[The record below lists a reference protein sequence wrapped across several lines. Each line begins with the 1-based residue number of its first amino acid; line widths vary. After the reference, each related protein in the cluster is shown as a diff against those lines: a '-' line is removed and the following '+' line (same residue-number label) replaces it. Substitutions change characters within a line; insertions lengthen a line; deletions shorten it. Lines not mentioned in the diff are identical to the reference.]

1 MGAVPAA
8 AVARPPDPLP
18 EAAVSLS
25 QLSAL
30 RLNIDRRRAE
40 FADRECEDRFMR
52 HVLPERNAQVRAS
65 LLFSAAFYV
74 VFGLTDI
81 ATLGPTPT
89 AWCMVALRV
98 LVALVALGACAA
110 IARRPDSVPVS
121 IRASCCAQV
130 AGLVVFPVLCW
141 FQPSAMAWNLMSH
154 ALILMAV
161 YVIIPNRFACAAAIG
176 VGSSL
181 AFAGMLLVQAS
192 LKLDDLVALVLMLT
206 LGNALGYIAAHRFHI
221 AQREQFRSTMLLQ
234 ELADRD
240 PLTGCHNRRVLQRGL
255 LDAELA
261 RTRRYGSA
269 LSVILCDIDHFK
281 RINDTHGHAGGDQVL
296 GEFSALL
303 RAMTRE
309 TVDIVIRYGG
319 EEFLVVL
326 PQTELAGALAL
337 AERVRAAFA
346 NASVQVGDQARVAA
360 TASFGV
366 ASVPARHPAPPEH
379 VDALIAAADE
389 ELYAAKRG
397 GRNCVRGT
405 TVSGGP
411 PLRRASG

>member
-1 MGAVPAA
+1 MS
-8 AVARPPDPLP
+8 LP
-18 EAAVSLS
+18 H
-25 QLSAL
+25 LSAL
-30 RLNIDRRRAE
+30 RLHIDRRRAE
-40 FADRECEDRFMR
+40 FADRECEERFMR
-52 HVLPERNAQVRAS
+52 HVLAERNAQLKAS

-81 ATLGPTPT
+81 ATLGPTLT

-110 IARRPDSVPVS
+110 IARRPDCVVASV
-121 IRASCCAQV
+121 RASCAAQAV
-130 AGLVVFPVLCW
+130 GLVVFPVLCW

-161 YVIIPNRFACAAAIG
+161 YVIIPNRFVYAVAIG
-176 VGSSL
+176 VGASL
-181 AFAGMLLVQAS
+181 VFAGMLLFQAS
-192 LKLDDLVALVLMLT
+192 LKIDDLVALVLMLI

-240 PLTGCHNRRVLQRGL
+240 PLTGCRNRRVLQRGL
-255 LDAELA
+255 LEAELA
-261 RTRRYGSA
+261 RSRRYGSA
-269 LSVILCDIDHFK
+269 LSVVLCDIDHFK
-281 RINDTHGHAGGDQVL
+281 RINDSHGHAAGDRVL
-296 GEFSALL
+296 GEFAALL

-309 TVDIVIRYGG
+309 TVDSVIRYGG

-326 PQTELAGALAL
+326 PETDLPGALAL
-337 AERVRAAFA
+337 AERVRQAFA
-346 NASVQVGDQARVAA
+346 DASIAVEGGARVAA

-366 ASVPARHPAPPEH
+366 ATVPAWHPVPPEH
-379 VDALIAAADE
+379 VDALIGAADE

-397 GRNCVRGT
+397 GRNGVRGT
-405 TVSGGP
+405 I
-411 PLRRASG
+411 ASGAPALLRSSG

>member
-1 MGAVPAA
+1 
-8 AVARPPDPLP
+8 
-18 EAAVSLS
+18 VSLPH
-25 QLSAL
+25 LSAL
-30 RLNIDRRRAE
+30 RLHIDRRRAE
-40 FADRECEDRFMR
+40 FADRECEERFMR
-52 HVLPERNAQVRAS
+52 HVLAERNAQLKAS

-81 ATLGPTPT
+81 ATLGSTLT

-110 IARRPDSVPVS
+110 IARRPDCVVASV
-121 IRASCCAQV
+121 RASCAAQAV
-130 AGLVVFPVLCW
+130 GLVVFPVLCW

-161 YVIIPNRFACAAAIG
+161 YVIIPNRFVYAVAIG
-176 VGSSL
+176 VGASL
-181 AFAGMLLVQAS
+181 VFAGMLLFQAS
-192 LKLDDLVALVLMLT
+192 LKIDDLVALVLMLI

-240 PLTGCHNRRVLQRGL
+240 PLTGCRNRRVLQRGL
-255 LDAELA
+255 LEAELA
-261 RTRRYGSA
+261 RSRRYGSA
-269 LSVILCDIDHFK
+269 LSVVLCDIDHFK
-281 RINDTHGHAGGDQVL
+281 RINDSHGHAAGDRVL
-296 GEFSALL
+296 GEFAALL

-309 TVDIVIRYGG
+309 TVDSVIRYGG

-326 PQTELAGALAL
+326 PETDLPGALAL
-337 AERVRAAFA
+337 AERVRQAFA
-346 NASVQVGDQARVAA
+346 DASIAVEGGARVAA

-366 ASVPARHPAPPEH
+366 ATVPAWHLVPPEH
-379 VDALIAAADE
+379 VDALIGVADE

-397 GRNCVRGT
+397 GRNGVRGT
-405 TVSGGP
+405 I
-411 PLRRASG
+411 ASGAPALLRSSG

>member
-1 MGAVPAA
+1 MS
-8 AVARPPDPLP
+8 LP
-18 EAAVSLS
+18 H
-25 QLSAL
+25 LSAL
-30 RLNIDRRRAE
+30 RLSIDRRRAE
-40 FADRECEDRFMR
+40 FIDRACEERFMR
-52 HVLPERNAQVRAS
+52 HVLPERNAQLRAS
-65 LLFSAAFYV
+65 LLLSAAFYV

-98 LVALVALGACAA
+98 LVALVAVGACVA
-110 IARRPDSVPVS
+110 IGRHPDSVPVS
-121 IRASCCAQV
+121 LRATCCALV
-130 AGLVVFPVLCW
+130 VGLTVFPVLCW
-141 FQPSAMAWNLMSH
+141 YQPSAMAWNLMSH

-161 YVIIPNRFACAAAIG
+161 YVIIPNRFVYAVAIG
-176 VGSSL
+176 VGSSVIYG
-181 AFAGMLLVQAS
+181 AMLLFQG
-192 LKLDDLVALVLMLT
+192 LLRMDDMVALGLMLT
-206 LGNALGYIAAHRFHI
+206 LGNALGYIAAHRFHV

-261 RTRRYGSA
+261 RTRRYGTG

-281 RINDTHGHAGGDQVL
+281 RINDTHGHAAGDQVL
-296 GEFSALL
+296 GEFAALL

-309 TVDIVIRYGG
+309 TVDSVIRYGG

-337 AERVRAAFA
+337 AERIRAAFA
-346 NASVQVGDQARVAA
+346 DACCALGDGGLVRA

-366 ASVPARHPAPPEH
+366 ATVPALHPHPPEGFG
-379 VDALIAAADE
+379 ALICAADH
-389 ELYAAKRG
+389 ELYAVKRG
-397 GRNCVRGT
+397 GRNGVRGT
-405 TVSGGP
+405 IVSAA
-411 PLRRASG
+411 LDVARATA

>member
-1 MGAVPAA
+1 MSFPH
-8 AVARPPDPLP
+8 
-18 EAAVSLS
+18 
-25 QLSAL
+25 LSAL

-40 FADRECEDRFMR
+40 FADRESEERFMR
-52 HVLPERNAQVRAS
+52 HVLGERNAQLKAS

-98 LVALVALGACAA
+98 LVALAALGGCAA
-110 IARRPDSVPVS
+110 IARRPDSVAVS
-121 IRASCCAQV
+121 VRASCAAQV
-130 AGLVVFPVLCW
+130 VGLAVFPVLCW
-141 FQPSAMAWNLMSH
+141 HQPSAMAWNLMSH

-161 YVIIPNRFACAAAIG
+161 YVIIPNRFVYAVAIG
-176 VGSSL
+176 TGSSL
-181 AFAGMLLVQAS
+181 AFAGMLLVQGS
-192 LKLDDLVALVLMLT
+192 LKMDDVVALVLMLT
-206 LGNALGYIAAHRFHI
+206 LGNALGHIAAHRFHV

-261 RTRRYGSA
+261 RTRRYGIA

-281 RINDTHGHAGGDQVL
+281 RINDTHGHAAGDQVL
-296 GEFSALL
+296 GAFAALL

-309 TVDIVIRYGG
+309 TVDSVIRYGG

-337 AERVRAAFA
+337 AERVREAFA
-346 NASVQVGDQARVAA
+346 HAAIAAGEGACVAA

-366 ASVPARHPAPPEH
+366 ACVPAGQAAAPAS
-379 VDALIAAADE
+379 VDALIGAADE

-397 GRNCVRGT
+397 GRNCVRGAL
-405 TVSGGP
+405 VSAAP
-411 PLRRASG
+411 ALLRASA